1 VNPAVVWPEP
11 TVTLAGT
18 VRLALLLPN
27 ETTNPAPGAACV
39 RLTVQEVLPGVLIV
53 VAVQLNPLNAGEGE
67 GSVIEPEFPVAG
79 MELPFG
85 SEATTPESW
94 TVIGEPEAF
103 AAIWNVAVATT
114 PSAMVALLKPKI
126 MQLLPEQET
135 DLPAFVAEVPAT
147 TVTPVMAE
155 G

>member
-1 VNPAVVWPEP
+1 MKPVVVWPEP

-18 VRLALLLPN
+18 IRLALLLPK
-27 ETTNPAPGAACV
+27 ETMNPAPGAACV

-79 MELPFG
+79 IELPFG